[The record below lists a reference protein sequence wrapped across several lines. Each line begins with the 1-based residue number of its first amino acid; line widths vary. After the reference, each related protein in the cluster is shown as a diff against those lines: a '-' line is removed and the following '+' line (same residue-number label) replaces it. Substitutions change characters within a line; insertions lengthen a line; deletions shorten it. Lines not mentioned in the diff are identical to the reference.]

1 MAVNDNLTKETSLG
15 DLIPMLLAC
24 IAGTNV
30 MKPQQAVQFNLCGKE
45 NKTLIDKEFNKQC
58 NYQKP
63 DKAEH
68 LNPKVSM
75 MRELFNRLSDGEK
88 HDWVEKA
95 KQKHKEAL
103 GKWAAT
109 VAGPASMDPADCQQ
123 YIQAYFCQVSMIAN

>member
-58 NYQKP
+58 NY
-63 DKAEH
+63 
-68 LNPKVSM
+68 
-75 MRELFNRLSDGEK
+75 
-88 HDWVEKA
+88 
-95 KQKHKEAL
+95 
-103 GKWAAT
+103 
-109 VAGPASMDPADCQQ
+109 
-123 YIQAYFCQVSMIAN
+123 